1 MKLKRV
7 LILLAVPVVLLAVW
21 TIYWFRLADEV
32 AAAVDRFAADQQVA
46 GRDFSHGPV
55 VVNGWPFRLEA
66 TVPVPVL
73 TAGGTADPARV
84 AAEQVVVFM
93 QPMRPTHLVAVITGP
108 VMLSSAGSGITLT
121 PAHAAASAVFDDQ
134 GRLQRSAL
142 DMTEVTGRFTPAT
155 GRPAGFTM
163 ARAQLHQRR
172 EAEGGMRGALEI
184 DGMDPEA
191 ADLPT
196 LSRLFV
202 DLTRSG
208 PVAEPVTRAAL
219 ERWRDDG
226 GVVEMTR
233 FEAIADDVTVTGDGT
248 FALDAALRPE
258 GAAAFRIAGAETVLA
273 RLEAS
278 GDIKPAMRAVLDQM
292 LGLFERVDD
301 EGRTAVRVPLTI
313 QSGVLSVAGLPLVPV
328 EPVLPPET
336 AS

>member
-32 AAAVDRFAADQQVA
+32 AAAVGRFAVDQQVA

-55 VVNGWPFRLEA
+55 AVNGWPFRLEA
-66 TVPVPVL
+66 TVPAPML
-73 TAGGTADPARV
+73 SGGEAADAARV
-84 AAEQVVVFM
+84 SAEQVLVFM
-93 QPMRPTHLVAVITGP
+93 QPLRPTHLVAVITGP
-108 VMLSSAGSGITLT
+108 VTLSNAGSAIVLS
-121 PAHAAASAVFDDQ
+121 PDHAVASMVFDDD
-134 GRLQRSAL
+134 GRLLRSAL
-142 DMTEVTGRFTPAT
+142 DMTAVAGRLTPAAGQAT
-155 GRPAGFTM
+155 GFTI

-184 DGMDPEA
+184 DGLDPDA

-202 DLTRSG
+202 DLTRTG

-313 QSGVLSVAGLPLVPV
+313 QSGVLSVAGLPLMPV